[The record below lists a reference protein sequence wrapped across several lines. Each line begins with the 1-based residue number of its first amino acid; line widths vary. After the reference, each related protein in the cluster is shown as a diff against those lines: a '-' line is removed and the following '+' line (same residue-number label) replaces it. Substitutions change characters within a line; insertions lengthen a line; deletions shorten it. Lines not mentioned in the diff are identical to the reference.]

1 MSYFTFL
8 GHPMNLRRC
17 LSFLVVCAISMFL
30 AFVPSSFYGINPDT
44 GMPFLTLT
52 QQRVVAIFVFTALMW
67 ILEVIPTWTTS
78 VIAIVSIL
86 LTTSNKGLGFLI
98 SSQADPMLENPDVLN
113 QLADKG
119 IKVADAVEKAPNVLG
134 LTNYKDIMASF
145 ADPVIM
151 LFLGGFVLAF
161 AATKVGLD
169 VQLAKVM
176 LKPFGNKPK
185 NVLLGV
191 LLVIGTF
198 SMFMSNTATAA
209 MMLTFLTPVLMSL
222 PADGGGR
229 ISLALAIPIAANI
242 GGMGTPIGTPPNAIA
257 LGELSKNG
265 VDITFVDWMIR
276 MVPLVIVLLLIAWFI
291 LLKKFP
297 FKAKTIELKI
307 EAKPTKTTP
316 FQKYVVWVTFA
327 LTIILWVGES
337 IFKVNSN
344 IVAMIPF
351 AVFSGTGILKSRDL
365 EKINWSVLWMVAGG
379 FALGTA
385 LKQTGL
391 ADTLIKAIP
400 FESMDAFVV
409 MALGGLICYLLSNFI
424 SNSAAANLV
433 VPILA
438 VAATAL
444 LDSDNPEIVSNF
456 QSLGGLPAMLI
467 GIAIAASVAM
477 CLPVSTPPN
486 ALAHSTGMITT
497 KQMAS
502 MGIILGVIGLVLGY
516 AMLIFVGF

>member
-1 MSYFTFL
+1 M
-8 GHPMNLRRC
+8 
-17 LSFLVVCAISMFL
+17 VVCVISLFL
-30 AFVPSSFYGINPDT
+30 AFVPTSFFGVDEQ
-44 GMPFLTLT
+44 GELLFTLT
-52 QQRVVAIFVFTALMW
+52 QQRVIAIFVFTALMW

-78 VIAIVSIL
+78 VVAIVSIL
-86 LTTSNKGLGFLI
+86 LTTSNKGLGFL
-98 SSQADPMLENPDVLN
+98 MEKENVG
-113 QLADKG
+113 A
-119 IKVADAVEKAPNVLG
+119 
-134 LTNYKDIMASF
+134 LTNYKDVMAAF

-176 LKPFGNKPK
+176 LKPFGKNPK
-185 NVLLGV
+185 TVLLGV

-209 MMLTFLTPVLMSL
+209 MMLTFLTPVLLTL

-257 LGELSKNG
+257 LGALQEAGYN
-265 VDITFVDWMIR
+265 ITFVGWMIR
-276 MVPLVIVLLLIAWFI
+276 MVPFVIILLLIAWFI
-291 LLKKFP
+291 LTKMFP
-297 FKAKTIELKI
+297 FKAKTIELNI

-327 LTIILWVGES
+327 LTIILWIGES
-337 IFKVNSN
+337 LFKVNSN

-351 AVFSGTGILKSRDL
+351 AVFSATGILKARDL
-365 EKINWSVLWMVAGG
+365 EHINWAVLWMVAGG

-385 LKQTGL
+385 LNQTGL
-391 ADTLIKAIP
+391 ASTLIENIP
-400 FESMDAFVV
+400 FSNWSALIV
-409 MALGGLICYLLSNFI
+409 MIIGGLICYILSNFI

-433 VPILA
+433 VPIL
-438 VAATAL
+438 VVVGTAMQG
-444 LDSDNPEIVSNF
+444 NPSF
-456 QSLGGLPAMLI
+456 DALGGLPAMII

-497 KQMAS
+497 KQMAT
-502 MGIILGVIGLVLGY
+502 MGIILGVVGLALGY

>member
-1 MSYFTFL
+1 MCHHL
-8 GHPMNLRRC
+8 
-17 LSFLVVCAISMFL
+17 FL
-30 AFVPSSFYGINPDT
+30 ALVPTSFYGVDPAT
-44 GMPFLTLT
+44 GETIFTLT
-52 QQRVVAIFVFTALMW
+52 QQRVIAIFVFTALMW

-78 VIAIVSIL
+78 VVAIVSIL

-98 SSQADPMLENPDVLN
+98 TKENVG
-113 QLADKG
+113 A
-119 IKVADAVEKAPNVLG
+119 
-134 LTNYKDIMASF
+134 LTNYKDVMAAF

-176 LKPFGNKPK
+176 LKPFGTNPK
-185 NVLLGV
+185 TVLLGI
-191 LLVIGTF
+191 LLVIGIF

-209 MMLTFLTPVLMSL
+209 MMLTFLTPVLATL
-222 PADGGGR
+222 PKDGGGR

-257 LGELSKNG
+257 LGALQEAGFN
-265 VDITFVDWMIR
+265 ITFVGWMLR
-276 MVPLVIVLLLIAWFI
+276 MVPYVIIMLLFAWF
-291 LLKKFP
+291 LLMKMYP
-297 FKAKTIELKI
+297 FKAKRIELKI
-307 EAKPTKTTP
+307 EGAPVKVTP

-337 IFKVNSN
+337 LFKVNSN

-351 AVFSGTGILKSRDL
+351 AVFSATGILKAREL
-365 EKINWSVLWMVAGG
+365 EHINWAVLWMVAGG

-385 LKQTGL
+385 LNQTGL
-391 ADTLIKAIP
+391 AATLIQIIP
-400 FESMDAFVV
+400 FASWNALIV
-409 MALGGLICYLLSNFI
+409 MLVGGFICYFLSNFI

-433 VPILA
+433 VPIL
-438 VAATAL
+438 VVVGTAMK
-444 LDSDNPEIVSNF
+444 DVPSF
-456 QSLGGLPAMLI
+456 QALGGVPAMII
-467 GIAIAASVAM
+467 GIAISASLAM

-497 KQMAS
+497 KQMATV
-502 MGIILGVIGLVLGY
+502 GIILGVVGFALGY
-516 AMLIFVGF
+516 AMLIFIGF